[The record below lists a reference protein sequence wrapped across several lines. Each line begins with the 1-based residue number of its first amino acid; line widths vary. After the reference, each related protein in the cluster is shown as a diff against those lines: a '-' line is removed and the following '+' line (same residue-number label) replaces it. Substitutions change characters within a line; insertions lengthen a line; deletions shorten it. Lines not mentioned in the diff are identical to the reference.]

1 MLHYSNFDDV
11 ACITNGITVTNPAM
25 VARIRGQVAHLS
37 DYDIAAHLSNAIA
50 SSTDAAHALA
60 WEQSQL
66 GEACA
71 ETLVASACQRS
82 PLGGGSIARKVGQT
96 MERRPSQFAALGAN
110 YAYCHAIPAL
120 TLWWRPCYN
129 PIQRR

>member
-25 VARIRGQVAHLS
+25 VARIRAQAAHLS

-60 WEQSQL
+60 LAWEQSQL
-66 GEACA
+66 GESSA
-71 ETLVASACQRS
+71 ETLVDAEYFEELVAAWSLIAS
-82 PLGGGSIARKVGQT
+82 
-96 MERRPSQFAALGAN
+96 ERGIDSLDGLLIDVVAV
-110 YAYCHAIPAL
+110 H
-120 TLWWRPCYN
+120 
-129 PIQRR
+129 